1 MPIKIKDLSY
11 RYDPEFKPNDYAF
24 RDINLTINDGEF
36 IGLIGHTGSGKSTLV
51 QTLNGLIEPSDGEII
66 INGQAIKDADN
77 LQELRKKIGLVFQYP
92 EHQLFEETVFGD
104 IAFGPRNLA
113 LAEEEVKNRVKKAM
127 KMVNLDYESFKDRSP
142 FKLSGGQ
149 QRRVAIAGVLAMEP
163 QVLIL
168 DEPTASL
175 DPKTRQ
181 EIINQIVILQRE
193 FSLTII
199 LISHRMEEIAQLSDR
214 IFVLDEGKLVLK
226 GTPVDVF
233 AQSDFLE
240 KIGLGVP
247 QVTKVLNELKKRGN
261 DIKTDLFDIEEAK
274 EEILKLVSN
283 SNDK

>member
-11 RYDPEFKPNDYAF
+11 RYDPEFKPDDYAF
-24 RDINLTINDGEF
+24 KDINLTINDGEF

-66 INGQAIKDADN
+66 INGEAIKDVDN
-77 LQELRKKIGLVFQYP
+77 LQELRKEIGLVFQYP
-92 EHQLFEETVFGD
+92 EHQLFEETVFAD
-104 IAFGPRNLA
+104 IAFGPKNLD
-113 LAEEEVKNRVKKAM
+113 LADDEIKNRVKKAM

-181 EIINQIVILQRE
+181 EIINQIVMLQSE

-199 LISHRMEEIAQLSDR
+199 LISHRMEEIAQLADR
-214 IFVLDEGKLVLK
+214 VFVLDEGELVLK
-226 GTPVDVF
+226 GSPADVF
-233 AQSDFLE
+233 TQSDFLE
-240 KIGLGVP
+240 RIGLGVP
-247 QVTKVLNELKKRGN
+247 QVTKVLNQLKERGN
-261 DIKTDLFDIEEAK
+261 DIKTDLFDIEGVK

-283 SNDK
+283 SNAK